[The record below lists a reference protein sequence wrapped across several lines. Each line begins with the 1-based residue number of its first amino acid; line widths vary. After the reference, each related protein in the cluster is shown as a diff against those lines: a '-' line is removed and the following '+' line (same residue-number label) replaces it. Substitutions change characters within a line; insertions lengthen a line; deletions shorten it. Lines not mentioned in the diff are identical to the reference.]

1 MARPTFSIP
10 DEELDRLD
18 NVIFQKKIA
27 GEIPR
32 DTSRS
37 EVLRQLVIEWVDEQ
51 EKKCEGGNEK
61 VTPTNG
67 L

>member
-27 GEIPR
+27 GELPR

-51 EKKCEGGNEK
+51 EKNEKGGNEK

>member
-1 MARPTFSIP
+1 MARPTFSLP

-18 NVIFQKKIA
+18 EAIFHKKIA
-27 GEIPR
+27 GDIPR

-37 EVLRQLVIEWVDEQ
+37 EVLRHLVIEWVDEQ
-51 EKKCEGGNEK
+51 EKKYEEGNGK

>member
-10 DEELDRLD
+10 DDELDRLD
-18 NVIFQKKIA
+18 NVIFKKKVA
-27 GEIPR
+27 GDLPR
-32 DTSRS
+32 NVSRS

-51 EKKCEGGNEK
+51 EKMYEEGNEK
-61 VTPTNG
+61 TAPTNG